1 MAEAVG
7 QGTLVVTGGG
17 RGIGA
22 AVARLAAGRGWD
34 VALGYRADRAAA
46 EAVAAE
52 VRAAGAR
59 AVAVAGE
66 AADEGAVTRLF
77 EAAAALGP
85 VRGLVTAAGITGGF
99 ARVEALDPALLRRVL
114 EVNVVGTLLACREA
128 VRRLSTRRGG
138 PGGAIVTVS
147 SIAARLGSPG
157 EYVHYAASKGAVES
171 LTVGLARE
179 VAEEGI
185 RVNAVAPGIIET
197 GIHAAGGDPGRPQ
210 RLAPGIPLKRPGQPG
225 EVAEAV
231 LWLLSPAASYVTGAV
246 LDAGGGR

>member
-1 MAEAVG
+1 MRYPE
-7 QGTLVVTGGG
+7 
-17 RGIGA
+17 IH
-22 AVARLAAGRGWD
+22 
-34 VALGYRADRAAA
+34 
-46 EAVAAE
+46 
-52 VRAAGAR
+52 
-59 AVAVAGE
+59 
-66 AADEGAVTRLF
+66 
-77 EAAAALGP
+77 
-85 VRGLVTAAGITGGF
+85 
-99 ARVEALDPALLRRVL
+99 
-114 EVNVVGTLLACREA
+114 
-128 VRRLSTRRGG
+128 
-138 PGGAIVTVS
+138 AIVTVS

-197 GIHAAGGDPGRPQ
+197 GIHAAGGAPGRPQ